1 MKESD
6 FVKQNNQ
13 KWDELESSFVNESK
27 DPRQKSRLFTQITDD
42 LSYARTFYKNRSV
55 REYLNGTAQLLFS
68 ELNLNERFSFLKL
81 VQFFTDSFP
90 KAMYATRR
98 SMLISLIIFALSFL
112 VGAITAAKD
121 PTFANEILGDSYVS
135 MTENNIAND
144 DPMAVYK
151 DQGEFE
157 MFWYIAFN
165 NLMVAFRTFLFG
177 VLTSVGSVLIMI
189 YNGVMVGVFQYFFI
203 EKGLF
208 WTSFLTI
215 WTHGTIEIACIIVAG
230 GAGIQL
236 GRGLLFPGTYSRVEA
251 FKMSAKSALL
261 VIAGITPLIII
272 AAVIESF
279 QTRHTDINDLLR
291 LGFILFC
298 LAFVLFYF
306 FWYPRLK
313 FKDKSEGFKDFEFSP
328 VNTSREELDTT
339 EILSTMTVFSM
350 AMGHILKHA
359 GRVFPLLILISAIF
373 AVILIYTPD
382 NIFTSPDFLEYGRFY
397 LWSMFDYD
405 NNFYMSIP
413 VIIMFSILLVGNALF
428 TKSIYNKNTFNK
440 TRHLVKMA
448 VLATITSSI
457 IAFLLALGT
466 LLSTVIVLVLAPI
479 LIQVL
484 AIINQESGSFMVGPK
499 LIVPYLK
506 SNWGKFSLV
515 NLLFYVLA
523 ICILLVTNQLVLP
536 LVSSTFTM
544 FFTDSIERSI
554 EISLLLKIIFNALIP
569 FSLIYFFSL
578 GANILFFTL
587 KETNTADHLFSR
599 IKKLLLD

>member
-1 MKESD
+1 
-6 FVKQNNQ
+6 
-13 KWDELESSFVNESK
+13 
-27 DPRQKSRLFTQITDD
+27 
-42 LSYARTFYKNRSV
+42 
-55 REYLNGTAQLLFS
+55 
-68 ELNLNERFSFLKL
+68 
-81 VQFFTDSFP
+81 
-90 KAMYATRR
+90 
-98 SMLISLIIFALSFL
+98 
-112 VGAITAAKD
+112 
-121 PTFANEILGDSYVS
+121 
-135 MTENNIAND
+135 
-144 DPMAVYK
+144 
-151 DQGEFE
+151 
-157 MFWYIAFN
+157 
-165 NLMVAFRTFLFG
+165 
-177 VLTSVGSVLIMI
+177 
-189 YNGVMVGVFQYFFI
+189 
-203 EKGLF
+203 
-208 WTSFLTI
+208 
-215 WTHGTIEIACIIVAG
+215 
-230 GAGIQL
+230 
-236 GRGLLFPGTYSRVEA
+236 
-251 FKMSAKSALL
+251 
-261 VIAGITPLIII
+261 
-272 AAVIESF
+272 
-279 QTRHTDINDLLR
+279 
-291 LGFILFC
+291 
-298 LAFVLFYF
+298 
-306 FWYPRLK
+306 
-313 FKDKSEGFKDFEFSP
+313 
-328 VNTSREELDTT
+328 
-339 EILSTMTVFSM
+339 MTVFSM

-382 NIFTSPDFLEYGRFY
+382 NIFTSPDLLEYGRFY

-506 SNWGKFSLV
+506 SNWSKFSLV